1 MKVLHVINSL
11 DTGGA
16 EKLLLDTIP
25 LYNKRGIKAD
35 LLLLNGA
42 SFPFLESLKTMNCC
56 NIYSIGTKAYNPLH
70 VFRIMPFLRKYDV
83 AHVHLFPAQ
92 YWIVLAKIFSFS
104 KIKLVVT
111 EHSATNPRIENFSL
125 SMLDR
130 FIYKFYDKVVCITD
144 EVYQIRMKH
153 LRNPKSQLVVI
164 QNGVKLHNIYN
175 AKPYERKII
184 SESLIDQDILLIQI
198 ASFNKHKDPETVIKA
213 MQYLPENYKLIFIG
227 NGPFREDCETLAKE
241 LNVSDRIYFL
251 GSRTYV
257 PQFLKAANI
266 SILSTKGE
274 GLSLAAIE
282 SMASGKPFIASNVDG
297 MSIVEGA
304 GILFEKG
311 NAEELAFYVKK
322 LIDDKDF
329 YESTVNACKTRAK
342 QFDIEFM
349 IDKHVLLYQEITAN
363 KRDEN

>member
-1 MKVLHVINSL
+1 MKILHVINCL
-11 DTGGA
+11 ETGGA

-25 LYNKRGIKAD
+25 LYNKRGIQTD
-35 LLLLNGA
+35 LLLLNGED
-42 SFPFLESLKTMNCC
+42 FPFLKALKSMNCC
-56 NIYSIGTKAYNPLH
+56 TIYSIGSKAYNPLH
-70 VFRIMPFLRKYDV
+70 IFRIMPFLRKYDI
-83 AHVHLFPAQ
+83 AHVHLFPSQ

-111 EHSATNPRIENFSL
+111 EHSTTNPRINNFVL
-125 SMLDR
+125 SIVDR
-130 FIYKFYDKVVCITD
+130 FIYKFYNKVVCISD
-144 EVYQIRMKH
+144 EVYQIRKKH

-184 SESLIDQDILLIQI
+184 SESIDYQDILLIQI

-213 MQYLPENYKLIFIG
+213 MQYLPENYKLIFVG
-227 NGPFREDCETLAKE
+227 NGPFRENCENLAKE
-241 LNVSDRIYFL
+241 LNVVNNVYFL

-257 PQFLKAANI
+257 PQLLKAADI
-266 SILSTKGE
+266 SILSSKGE
-274 GLSLAAIE
+274 GLSLTAIE
-282 SMASGKPFIASNVDG
+282 SMASGKPFIASNVSG

-322 LIDDKDF
+322 LGEDKE
-329 YESTVNACKTRAK
+329 YYKSIVNSCQTRAK
-342 QFDIEFM
+342 EFDIEFM
-349 IDKHVLLYQEITAN
+349 IDKHVLLYQEILEN
-363 KRDEN
+363 KDEN